1 MLYGFIGVTLFF
13 YYNFGGKFTE
23 LFDNY
28 LVLFDSGFA
37 EGGLTLLFGVLLII
51 ILKSGLIFLYFRLM
65 GL

>member
-1 MLYGFIGVTLFF
+1 VLYGFIGVTPFF

-28 LVLFDSGFA
+28 LVLFDNGFA
-37 EGGLTLLFGVLLII
+37 EGGFSLLFGVLLII
-51 ILKSGLIFLYFRLM
+51 SLNLGLIFLYFLLM

>member
-1 MLYGFIGVTLFF
+1 VLYGFIGVTLFF

-37 EGGLTLLFGVLLII
+37 EGGFSLLFGVLLII